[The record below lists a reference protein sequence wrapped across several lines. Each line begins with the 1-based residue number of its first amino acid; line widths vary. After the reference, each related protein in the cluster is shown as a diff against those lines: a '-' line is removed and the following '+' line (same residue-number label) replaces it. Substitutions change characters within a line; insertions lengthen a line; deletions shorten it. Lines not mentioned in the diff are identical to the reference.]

1 MAADTDYY
9 RALGLQ
15 KGASSEEI
23 RKAFRKIAKEN
34 HPDRNPDNPTAEAKF
49 KEANEAYQVLSDDK
63 KRELYDKYGTIGLK
77 EGFNPDEWE
86 AAQRGFGGQGF
97 GARGFGGQDFG
108 GGGFGGAQGFSFE
121 DLFRG
126 FQGGGGGFSQRR
138 GGFGSAPVSD
148 TTLGLSIRFD
158 EALHG
163 TTSSFAYQRNKAC
176 PKCKGQGGFSG
187 TVCPDCQGRGVQT
200 YRDEVSVNI
209 PQGARTGDVIRL
221 SKRGDIDAR
230 GNAAD
235 LLIEITVQED
245 ARFEVNGMDLTTR
258 TTVKPTDLLLGG
270 SHVIDGPWG
279 EITMKLRPGMDPRQ
293 TQRIPGRG
301 MKRGKKQGDLYVQF
315 EVENQLLSEAQR
327 EAIAAALN
335 TSES

>member
-15 KGASSEEI
+15 KGASSEDI
-23 RKAFRKIAKEN
+23 RKAFRAIAKEN
-34 HPDRNPDNPTAEAKF
+34 HPDRNPDNPAAEQKF

-63 KRELYDKYGTIGLK
+63 TRALYDKYGTIGLK
-77 EGFNPDEWE
+77 EGFNPEEWE

-97 GARGFGGQDFG
+97 GASGYGGQGFGSQGFGG
-108 GGGFGGAQGFSFE
+108 QGFSFE

-126 FQGGGGGFSQRR
+126 FQGGGGGFSQRHSGAR
-138 GGFGSAPVSD
+138 QAPISD
-148 TTLGLSIRFD
+148 TTLRLNITFD
-158 EALHG
+158 QALHG
-163 TTSSFAYQRNKAC
+163 TTSSFAYTRNRAC
-176 PKCKGQGGFSG
+176 TRCKGRGGEG
-187 TVCPDCQGRGVQT
+187 TTVCPECQGRGTLT
-200 YRDEVSVNI
+200 YQDEVSAKI

-221 SKRGDIDAR
+221 AKRGNIDVQ

-235 LLIEITVQED
+235 LLLEIEVAED
-245 ARFEVNGMDLTTR
+245 PRFIQNGMDLTTR
-258 TTVKPTDLLLGG
+258 TTVTPIDLLLGG
-270 SHVIDGPWG
+270 AHVIQGPWG

-315 EVENQLLSEAQR
+315 EVEGQTLTEAQR
-327 EAIAAALN
+327 TALEAAL
-335 TSES
+335 E